1 MVIDLTRDD
10 RDGDA
15 ERIAALQSN
24 RAVRVEVVAQE
35 GNGAGGMVAA
45 AEGSDGGA
53 ALETVGVGA
62 EEGVAPE
69 KNGVG
74 SGGEK
79 EVASEGSGRR
89 CPGDERRRS

>member
-1 MVIDLTRDD
+1 MEMDLTRDA
-10 RDGDA
+10 RDSDA
-15 ERIAALQSN
+15 ERVAAPQSN

-35 GNGAGGMVAA
+35 GNGDGGMVAA
-45 AEGSDGGA
+45 AEGVGA

-62 EEGVAPE
+62 EEGAAPE

-79 EVASEGSGRR
+79 EVASEGSGGR